1 MLHLHFALLLL
12 MTSEIGQEPEIAQ
25 HYRKGQVCDDI
36 STKIENREIACE
48 IEQALRE
55 EGFDSPLIEAA
66 LLNAYAESK
75 FNPKAVG
82 DGGNSM
88 GVFQLN
94 KNGLGHKMRDTDKHD
109 VRSSVQRVAIA
120 IRKSPRLKRA
130 IESGAETPELTE
142 LFCTEIMRPSNK
154 RIKARQRREL
164 EGLIFGEPP
173 SERRQL
179 QGDNP
184 KT

>member
-12 MTSEIGQEPEIAQ
+12 MTSEIGIEPEVAQ

-36 STKIENREIACE
+36 STKIENREVACE
-48 IEQALRE
+48 IEQAFRE

-82 DGGNSM
+82 DGGNSK

-94 KNGLGHKMRDTDKHD
+94 KNGLGHKMKDADRHD
-109 VRSSVQRVAIA
+109 VRSSVRRVAIA
-120 IRKSPRLKRA
+120 IRKSPRLQRA

-142 LFCTEIMRPSNK
+142 LFCTEIMRPSD
-154 RIKARQRREL
+154 RVAKARKRREL
-164 EGLIFGEPP
+164 EGFLFGESP
-173 SERRQL
+173 SERGQP
-179 QGDNP
+179 QGGSP
-184 KT
+184 ET